1 MATTEI
7 DFGSPTVLV
16 VAWRGAGNAHG
27 RVLKSGGDVI
37 ASLRRYATAAL
48 DTVRTAEGRPYDPND
63 EQDDE
68 SPYLEADRDELL
80 DTALLDT
87 ILKAAS
93 LPQATD
99 DDLRKRTLALYAL
112 VIGDDPD
119 KLTAFVRR
127 GNPVQLAKKGLVTV
141 FDRTLTRV
149 ERPLLA
155 FDEKY
160 DVIIFPG
167 QVYVLNQKNFEGL
180 FKESEAVL
188 AKTSEWAESLSQA
201 LPMSEQSIQW
211 MAKRL
216 RETSVMR
223 RRVQSILKSDYLRE
237 LTPDLLRSKMVQR
250 GLSPQDLM
258 DDDGLIINKETER
271 DILLLLNEDL
281 WTGDFSGEQ
290 YAATRK
296 ARR

>member
-1 MATTEI
+1 
-7 DFGSPTVLV
+7 
-16 VAWRGAGNAHG
+16 
-27 RVLKSGGDVI
+27 VLKSGGDVI

-141 FDRTLTRV
+141 FDRTLTR
-149 ERPLLA
+149 ELKDRCSRLT
-155 FDEKY
+155 K
-160 DVIIFPG
+160 
-167 QVYVLNQKNFEGL
+167 
-180 FKESEAVL
+180 ST
-188 AKTSEWAESLSQA
+188 TSSSFRVRCMSLIRRILKA
-201 LPMSEQSIQW
+201 CLRK
-211 MAKRL
+211 AKRF
-216 RETSVMR
+216 
-223 RRVQSILKSDYLRE
+223 
-237 LTPDLLRSKMVQR
+237 LLRPPN
-250 GLSPQDLM
+250 GP
-258 DDDGLIINKETER
+258 
-271 DILLLLNEDL
+271 
-281 WTGDFSGEQ
+281 
-290 YAATRK
+290 K
-296 ARR
+296 A